1 MHKPRASLKPP
12 TNRPP
17 TTGHLANDQPTT
29 DQQTTDQ
36 MHRPPTNQPP
46 TSKMFEDERKFE
58 FIFGIIYDFKW
69 RVFKTMLCIMHM
81 H

>member
-17 TTGHLANDQPTT
+17 TTGHLAT

-46 TSKMFEDERKFE
+46 TRKKFEDQRKFE
-58 FIFGIIYDFKW
+58 FIFGIIYDFK
-69 RVFKTMLCIMHM
+69 
-81 H
+81 